1 MPSTVQQAATSFL
14 TSDSY
19 EAQQR
24 AKLTQTEEDL
34 GRDAFLQL
42 FTTQLQNQNPLDPM
56 ENEAFV
62 SQLAQFS
69 SLEAMKGMQSSLED
83 VSSRMRDDQFLAG
96 ANLLGKKVSLEG
108 GLVVAGEGIPGQ
120 GTLNLP
126 EGADAIIFSVY
137 DRDSGELVDREE
149 LGAHSPG
156 MLPLAWDGTD
166 SGGNPAPYGN
176 YLMSATIVKDGSLE
190 PIAVKTSSTVRA
202 VNWNA
207 ETQSIEVEV
216 DGGLVLSLEEMS
228 RIEI

>member
-1 MPSTVQQAATSFL
+1 MPSTVQQAATGFL

-120 GTLNLP
+120 GTINLP

-149 LGAHSPG
+149 MGAHSPG

>member
-1 MPSTVQQAATSFL
+1 MPSTVQQAATNFL

-120 GTLNLP
+120 GTINLP

-137 DRDSGELVDREE
+137 DRDSGELVDRDEM
-149 LGAHSPG
+149 GAHSPG

-176 YLMSATIVKDGSLE
+176 YLMSATIVKNGSLE

>member
-34 GRDAFLQL
+34 GRVAFLQL

-69 SLEAMKGMQSSLED
+69 SLEAMKGMQASLED

-137 DRDSGELVDREE
+137 DRDSGELVDSEE
-149 LGAHSPG
+149 MGAHSPG

-176 YLMSATIVKDGSLE
+176 YVMSATIVKDGALE

-207 ETQSIEVEV
+207 EAQSIEVEV

>member
-1 MPSTVQQAATSFL
+1 MPSNIQQAATNFL

-149 LGAHSPG
+149 MGAHSPG
-156 MLPLAWDGTD
+156 MLPLVWDGTD
-166 SGGNPAPYGN
+166 NGGNPAPYGN
-176 YLMSATIVKDGSLE
+176 YVMSATIVKNGALE
-190 PIAVKTSSTVRA
+190 PIPVKTSSTVRA

>member
-1 MPSTVQQAATSFL
+1 
-14 TSDSY
+14 
-19 EAQQR
+19 
-24 AKLTQTEEDL
+24 
-34 GRDAFLQL
+34 
-42 FTTQLQNQNPLDPM
+42 
-56 ENEAFV
+56 
-62 SQLAQFS
+62 
-69 SLEAMKGMQSSLED
+69 
-83 VSSRMRDDQFLAG
+83 MRDDQFLAG

-108 GLVVAGEGIPGQ
+108 GLVVAGEGVPGQ
-120 GTLNLP
+120 GTLNLS

-149 LGAHSPG
+149 MGAHSPG

-176 YLMSATIVKDGSLE
+176 YVMSATIVKDGALE

-207 ETQSIEVEV
+207 DTQSIEVEV